1 MAVERPVRAAA
12 CPVHRIHHDITLGRT
27 LRTRRLGEIA
37 VHEVRYG
44 CGWRVPA
51 HAHERDN
58 LTFVFDGAIAED
70 TAAQPARVLRACD
83 AILKPRGTVHSNR
96 CGPDGA
102 RTLVIEFADEA
113 SMPVYAVLG
122 APQTLR
128 ALLRAARLL
137 HIAPCEAA
145 EDVREI
151 VIETLARVPSPSN
164 RDAARDG
171 CRWLARTVG
180 LLHAGFAAPGRVQDL
195 AREAHLHPVYLARA
209 FRRRHG
215 CSITAYRRQLQIA
228 HAARRLAGSDEPL
241 ASVALRSGFADQSH
255 LCRAFRAMAGVSPGT
270 FRRVVRG

>member
-1 MAVERPVRAAA
+1 M
-12 CPVHRIHHDITLGRT
+12 T
-27 LRTRRLGEIA
+27 
-37 VHEVRYG
+37 VHEVRYPS
-44 CGWRVPA
+44 GWSVPA
-51 HAHERDN
+51 HAHARDN
-58 LTFVFDGAIAED
+58 LSFVVEGAMMED
-70 TAAQPARVLRACD
+70 TTAGPSHVLRTCD
-83 AILKPRGTVHSNR
+83 AILKPRGTVHSNC

-113 SMPVYAVLG
+113 TAMPVYAVLG

-151 VIETLARVPSPSN
+151 VIETLARVPSPSS

-180 LLHAGFAAPGRVQDL
+180 LLHAGFAAPVRVQDL

-215 CSITAYRRQLQIA
+215 CSITAYRRQLQVA

-255 LCRAFRAMAGVSPGT
+255 LCRAFRAMAGVS
-270 FRRVVRG
+270 